1 MPQLDFSMWP
11 PQIIWLVIT
20 FGILYMVISKFAL
33 PKIGGAIESRQNRIA
48 SDLDEAQRLKD
59 ESERAIAAYETAL
72 AEAKAKAHGIAQET
86 RDTLKAEIEAER
98 NALDAKLNERLAEA
112 EARISAT
119 KADALKSVEEVAGE
133 AAGAIVSRLIGKK
146 ASSADIKK
154 AVADAS

>member
-1 MPQLDFSMWP
+1 MPQLDFSTWP

-20 FGILYMVISKFAL
+20 FGILYLVISKFAL

-98 NALDAKLNERLAEA
+98 NALDEKLNERLAEA

-133 AAGAIVSRLIGKK
+133 AAGAIVSQLIGKK
-146 ASSADIKK
+146 TSAADIKK
-154 AVADAS
+154 AVADAG

>member
-1 MPQLDFSMWP
+1 MPQLDFSTWP

-20 FGILYMVISKFAL
+20 FGILYLVISKFAL

-59 ESERAIAAYETAL
+59 ESERAVAAYEAAL

-98 NALDAKLNERLAEA
+98 TALDDKLNERLAEA

-119 KADALKSVEEVAGE
+119 KAEALKSVEEVASD
-133 AAGAIVSRLIGKK
+133 AAGAIVSQLIGKK
-146 ASSADIKK
+146 ASAADIKK

>member
-1 MPQLDFSMWP
+1 MPQLDFATWP

-20 FGILYMVISKFAL
+20 FGILYLVVSKFAL

-59 ESERAIAAYETAL
+59 DSEKALAAYETAL

-98 NALDAKLNERLAEA
+98 TALDSKLNERLAEA
-112 EARISAT
+112 EARIAAT
-119 KADALKSVEEVAGE
+119 KAEALKSVNDVASD
-133 AAGAIVSRLIGKK
+133 AAGAIVSQLIGTK
-146 ASSADIKK
+146 ATAASIKK
-154 AVADAS
+154 AISEVN